1 MGVIRK
7 QKNSENKNVYM
18 WVGSSGFTLACKAA
32 KENNPKVLP
41 ATQAA
46 EDVQSLEEI
55 ILRKRLYSFTQQQ
68 GQSQQAISSQP
79 SINLLIEELRRR
91 QQCLP
96 PSFARQ
102 ESLSQN
108 VICPKPLYIPK
119 VPLGHPN
126 PI

>member
-18 WVGSSGFTLACKAA
+18 WVGSSGFTLAYKSA
-32 KENNPKVLP
+32 KENKQQPA
-41 ATQAA
+41 ATQATT
-46 EDVQSLEEI
+46 DVQSLEEVM
-55 ILRKRLYSFTQQQ
+55 LRKRLYSFTQQ
-68 GQSQQAISSQP
+68 GQSQISSQP

-96 PSFARQ
+96 PSFPRQ
-102 ESLSQN
+102 ECLSQN
-108 VICPKPLYIPK
+108 VICPKPLYTPK
-119 VPLGHPN
+119 VPLGHAN